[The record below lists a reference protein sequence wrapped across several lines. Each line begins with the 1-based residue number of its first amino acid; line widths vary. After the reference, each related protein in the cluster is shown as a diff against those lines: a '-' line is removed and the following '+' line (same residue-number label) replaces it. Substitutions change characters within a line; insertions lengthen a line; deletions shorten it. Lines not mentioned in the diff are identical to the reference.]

1 MFKLPGSIRQ
11 QLTHKEYVT
20 VRVMV
25 VCLHFATQVKLLILI
40 HTHKKKR
47 GFHNHNSAAKMG

>member
-40 HTHKKKR
+40 HTQKKR